1 MEIFSAFLALWGR
14 GSPYSASLAPFL
26 PPFPTGGISS
36 TALSA
41 FFNPTHFLQ
50 TKQGAG
56 APCRAPAPSFFGDAL
71 LNVGAPLPRVP
82 TKFREHVSPLLLFS
96 GIPLDRFWDVP
107 PPCSDK
113 ISGTRFPSFTVFSG
127 TYPHFTNDK
136 KKRKAPRGKGDPFRT
151 APEISALFSDHCFL
165 PAQKRMEKAVP
176 LSSSLSTESR
186 QPARRHS
193 FLTMAS
199 PSPNPPPAPLCDLS
213 TV

>member
-1 MEIFSAFLALWGR
+1 MGIFSAFLALWGR
-14 GSPYSASLAPFL
+14 GSPYSASLALFCRPFRRAESL
-26 PPFPTGGISS
+26 RPPFP
-36 TALSA
+36 
-41 FFNPTHFLQ
+41 HFLTQ
-50 TKQGAG
+50 RTFCKQSKE
-56 APCRAPAPSFFGDAL
+56 RA
-71 LNVGAPLPRVP
+71 R
-82 TKFREHVSPLLLFS
+82 LLFS
-96 GIPLDRFWDVP
+96 EMRSWMLGRRL
-107 PPCSDK
+107 PCSDK
-113 ISGTRFPSFTVFSG
+113 ISGTHFPSFTVFSG

-176 LSSSLSTESR
+176 LSNSLSTESR